1 MVALVAD
8 DELRGEIPAGSD
20 AVVVLDR
27 SPFYAEMGGQAAD
40 HGTISAD
47 GILFTV
53 SDVQKNKGGKF
64 MHYGKLV
71 SGSLAVG
78 DTVTASIDAARRKA
92 IMRAHSAT
100 HLLDYALRTVLG
112 GSHSR
117 PAGTASFWRRP
128 ISSVR

>member
-1 MVALVAD
+1 MVALVVE

-64 MHYGKLV
+64 MHYGRLTE
-71 SGSLAVG
+71 GTLMWRHRP
-78 DTVTASIDAARRKA
+78 RR
-92 IMRAHSAT
+92 H
-100 HLLDYALRTVLG
+100 
-112 GSHSR
+112 
-117 PAGTASFWRRP
+117 
-128 ISSVR
+128 